1 MIADQHCHQY
11 TQTELM
17 TWRSVVPHIPKHFAQ
32 RLNECL
38 DETDAPSL
46 PRERANILSKMLDI
60 PKQQAH
66 SLLEGQQFPDD
77 VLLTR
82 IASEFEVEPAWLSG
96 DK

>member
-1 MIADQHCHQY
+1 MIVGHTHHQY

-17 TWRSVVPHIPKHFAQ
+17 TWRSVVSHIPKHFAQ

-38 DETDAPSL
+38 DETDAPNL
-46 PRERANILSKMLDI
+46 PRERANVLSKMLDI
-60 PKQQAH
+60 PKQLAH

-77 VLLTR
+77 TLLTR
-82 IASEFEVEPAWLSG
+82 IASEFEVETAWLSG